1 MGRSM
6 TVTTT
11 GPRRRLAI
19 LQLSL
24 GVALAGAQPAAARD
38 SAWTLA
44 ATYTA
49 DVAGPVAGG
58 ASQAGR
64 FLDNLMIE
72 ADLDLDK
79 ALGWSGA
86 SLHVSLLNN
95 SGGAPN
101 DIAGTLQGID
111 NIEVTRPRGK
121 VYEAWLQQDL
131 GRASVRAGL
140 YDLNSEFYTT
150 DAAGL
155 LISPAFGIG
164 SELAAT
170 GPNGPSI
177 FPSTALAVRLKVTP
191 SDTTYVQAAAINA
204 RAGVIGDP
212 DGVDTEFDDGVL
224 LAAEAGWT
232 GRGKVALGAWRY
244 TRDQDDI
251 LDLDAAGDP
260 VRRTA
265 AGAYLL
271 VEQPLSGAP
280 DDPRAVSGF
289 LRLGV
294 SDGDTTPFKGGGQA
308 GLLVTQVFAG
318 RPDSA
323 LSLGAAYGGLSDK
336 FQQVLA
342 GGGISP
348 ESSESTL
355 ELTYADKAG
364 PRLTLQPS
372 VQYVV
377 HPGGDHDA
385 DPAVILALRVSIDL

>member
-1 MGRSM
+1 M
-6 TVTTT
+6 TVTAI
-11 GPRRRLAI
+11 GARRLAI
-19 LQLSL
+19 LGMSL
-24 GVALAGAQPAAARD
+24 AALAVSRPALAQE

-49 DVAGPVAGG
+49 DVAGPVSGG
-58 ASQAGR
+58 ASQAGK

-79 ALGWSGA
+79 AAGWTGA
-86 SLHVSLLNN
+86 SAHVSLLNN
-95 SGGAPN
+95 AGGAPN
-101 DIAGTLQGID
+101 DIAGILQGIN
-111 NIEVTRPRGK
+111 NIEVSRPRGK
-121 VYEAWLQQDL
+121 VYEAWLQQDF

-140 YDLNSEFYTT
+140 YDLNSEFYAT

-155 LISPAFGIG
+155 LIAPPFGIG

-177 FPSTALAVRLKVTP
+177 FPSTALALRLRLAT
-191 SDTTYVQAAAINA
+191 SDTTYVQAVALNA
-204 RAGVIGDP
+204 LAGDIGDP
-212 DGVDTEFDDGVL
+212 GGVDTEFDHGAL

-244 TRDQDDI
+244 TKDQDDI
-251 LDLDAAGDP
+251 LDIDAAGDP
-260 VRRTA
+260 VRRVA

-271 VEQPLSGAP
+271 VEQPLNGAQG
-280 DDPRAVSGF
+280 DLRAVAGF

-294 SDGDTTPFKGGGQA
+294 SDGDTTSFKGGGQA

-323 LSLGAAYGGLSDK
+323 LSLGVAYGGLSDK
-336 FQQVLA
+336 FQQTLA
-342 GGGISP
+342 ASGVAAAG
-348 ESSESTL
+348 SESTL
-355 ELTYADKAG
+355 ELTYADKAA

-377 HPGGDHDA
+377 HPGGDREA
-385 DPAVILALRVSIDL
+385 DPAVVLILRVSIDL

>member
-1 MGRSM
+1 M
-6 TVTTT
+6 TVTAI
-11 GPRRRLAI
+11 GARRLAI
-19 LQLSL
+19 LGMSL
-24 GVALAGAQPAAARD
+24 AALAVSRPALAQEG
-38 SAWTLA
+38 AWTLA

-49 DVAGPVAGG
+49 DVAGPVSGG
-58 ASQAGR
+58 ASQAGK

-79 ALGWSGA
+79 AAGWTGA
-86 SLHVSLLNN
+86 SAHVSLLNN
-95 SGGAPN
+95 AGGAPN
-101 DIAGTLQGID
+101 DIAGILQGIN
-111 NIEVTRPRGK
+111 NIEVSRPRGK
-121 VYEAWLQQDL
+121 VYEAWLQQDF

-140 YDLNSEFYTT
+140 YDLNSEFYAT

-155 LISPAFGIG
+155 LIAPPFGIG

-177 FPSTALAVRLKVTP
+177 FPSTALALRLRLAT
-191 SDTTYVQAAAINA
+191 SDTTYVQAVALNA
-204 RAGVIGDP
+204 LAGDIGDP
-212 DGVDTEFDDGVL
+212 GGVDTEFDHGAL

-244 TRDQDDI
+244 TKDQDDI
-251 LDLDAAGDP
+251 LDIDAAGDP
-260 VRRTA
+260 VRRVA

-271 VEQPLSGAP
+271 VEQPLNGAQG
-280 DDPRAVSGF
+280 DLRAVAGF

-294 SDGDTTPFKGGGQA
+294 SDGDTTSFKGGGQA

-323 LSLGAAYGGLSDK
+323 LSLGVAYGGLSDK
-336 FQQVLA
+336 FQQTLA
-342 GGGISP
+342 ASGVAAAG
-348 ESSESTL
+348 SESTL
-355 ELTYADKAG
+355 ELTYADKAA

-377 HPGGDHDA
+377 HPGGDRDA
-385 DPAVILALRVSIDL
+385 DPAVVLTLRVSIDL

>member
-1 MGRSM
+1 M
-6 TVTTT
+6 TVTTM
-11 GPRRRLAI
+11 GARRRLTLLGLGLGAA
-19 LQLSL
+19 LLS
-24 GVALAGAQPAAARD
+24 QPAAAQD

-49 DVAGPVAGG
+49 DVAGPVSGG
-58 ASQAGR
+58 ASQAGKV
-64 FLDNLMIE
+64 LDNLLIE

-79 ALGWSGA
+79 ALGWTGA
-86 SLHVSLLNN
+86 TAHVSLLNN

-111 NIEVTRPRGK
+111 NIEVTRPRAK
-121 VYEAWLQQDL
+121 VYEAWVQQDV
-131 GRASVRAGL
+131 GKASVRAGL

-177 FPSTALAVRLKVTP
+177 FPSTALALRVRLVP
-191 SDTTYVQAAAINA
+191 SDATYVQAAVLNA
-204 RAGVIGDP
+204 HAGVIGDP
-212 DGVDTEFDDGVL
+212 DGVDTAFDDGGL
-224 LAAEAGWT
+224 LIAEAGWT
-232 GRGKVALGAWRY
+232 GRGKVAVGAWGY
-244 TRDQDDI
+244 TKKQEDI

-260 VRRTA
+260 VQRTA
-265 AGAYLL
+265 TGVYLL
-271 VEQPLSGAP
+271 VEQPLNGAQG
-280 DDPRAVSGF
+280 DVRAVAGF

-308 GLLVTQVFAG
+308 GLLMTQVFAG

-323 LSLGAAYGGLSDK
+323 LSLGVAYGGLSDK
-336 FQQVLA
+336 FQQTLTA
-342 GGGISP
+342 GGVSA
-348 ESSESTL
+348 ESSESTI
-355 ELTYADKAG
+355 ELTYADKVA

-372 VQYVV
+372 VQYVI
-377 HPGGDHDA
+377 HPGGDRDA
-385 DPAVILALRVSIDL
+385 DPALVLALRVSIDL

>member
-1 MGRSM
+1 M
-6 TVTTT
+6 TVTAI
-11 GPRRRLAI
+11 GGRLRLAI
-19 LQLSL
+19 LGLSL
-24 GVALAGAQPAAARD
+24 AALAGGRPALAQD

-49 DVAGPVAGG
+49 DVAGPVSGG
-58 ASQAGR
+58 ASQAGK

-79 ALGWSGA
+79 AAGWTGA
-86 SLHVSLLNN
+86 SAHVSLLNN
-95 SGGAPN
+95 AGGAPN
-101 DIAGTLQGID
+101 DIARTLQGID
-111 NIEVTRPRGK
+111 NIEVSRPRGK
-121 VYEAWLQQDL
+121 VYEAWLQQDF

-155 LISPAFGIG
+155 LIAPPFGIG

-177 FPSTALAVRLKVTP
+177 FPSTALAVRLHVTP
-191 SDTTYVQAAAINA
+191 SDTTYVQAAVLNA

-212 DGVDTEFDDGVL
+212 GGVDTEFGHGAL

-232 GRGKVALGAWRY
+232 GRGKVALGGWRY
-244 TRDQDDI
+244 TKEQDDI
-251 LDLDAAGDP
+251 LDIDAAGDP
-260 VRRTA
+260 MRRVA

-271 VEQPLSGAP
+271 VDQPLNGAQG
-280 DDPRAVSGF
+280 DLRAVAGF

-294 SDGDTTPFKGGGQA
+294 SDGDTTPFKGGGQV
-308 GLLVTQVFAG
+308 GLLMTQVFAG

-323 LSLGAAYGGLSDK
+323 LSFGVAYGGLSDK
-336 FQQVLA
+336 FRRTLA
-342 GGGISP
+342 AVGVAASP
-348 ESSESTL
+348 SESTL
-355 ELTYADKAG
+355 ELTYADKVA

-377 HPGGDHDA
+377 HPGGDRDA
-385 DPAVILALRVSIDL
+385 ERAIVLALRVSIDL